1 MLMDILSINGKTALH
16 DAAGTY
22 AVQAAPGFMS
32 ISLIFGSGVADYY
45 VNRVIFESSM
55 PVETVEGRGW
65 TIWMNKKRGN
75 PIREMLP
82 WFGPGM
88 AIDPNSMASFL

>member
-1 MLMDILSINGKTALH
+1 MDILTINGKTALQ
-16 DAAGTY
+16 DASGPY
-22 AVQAAPGFMS
+22 AVQATPGFMP

-65 TIWMNKKRGN
+65 KI
-75 PIREMLP
+75 
-82 WFGPGM
+82 
-88 AIDPNSMASFL
+88 